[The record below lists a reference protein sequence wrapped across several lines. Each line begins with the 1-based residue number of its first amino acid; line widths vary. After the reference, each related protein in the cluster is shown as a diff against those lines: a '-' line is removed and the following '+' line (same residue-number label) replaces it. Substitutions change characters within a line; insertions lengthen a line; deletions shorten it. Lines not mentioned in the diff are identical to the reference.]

1 MVFLITGIV
10 FIFCGFILFKFPP
23 DSINSMIGYRTPMAM
38 KNKDTWDEA
47 QKYGGKSMVVVGI
60 ITMLLW
66 VLSYLIKGFLLSETF
81 QLLVLIL
88 CAVIMIV
95 ADEIHLW
102 RTFNRDGSRK

>member
-47 QKYGGKSMVVVGI
+47 QKYG
-60 ITMLLW
+60 
-66 VLSYLIKGFLLSETF
+66 
-81 QLLVLIL
+81 
-88 CAVIMIV
+88 
-95 ADEIHLW
+95 
-102 RTFNRDGSRK
+102 